1 MTVQELMD
9 KNIFKILN
17 KGEKLEQITISKPF
31 CCDLLSIA
39 MSKAPVNAAWVTVMG
54 NINTLAVS
62 SLTEI
67 ACIILAE
74 GAVLDVAALEKA
86 KMQKITV
93 FSSEKPIFDTYAVYQ
108 MIHDS
113 SIL

>member
-1 MTVQELMD
+1 MTIQELIAT
-9 KNIFKILN
+9 KEFK
-17 KGEKLEQITISKPF
+17 EITIGESLDRKITTPF

-39 MSKAPVNAAWVTVMG
+39 MSKAPADSVWVTVMG
-54 NINTLAVS
+54 NINTLAVAA
-62 SLTEI
+62 LTDI

-93 FSSEKPIFDTYAVYQ
+93 LSSDKPIFDVAFCVYQ
-108 MIHDS
+108 RLHA
-113 SIL
+113 